1 MDHAVL
7 RRPRGRGQS
16 APHQS
21 TLSRPPLAG
30 RVATV
35 SAVWLAAL
43 VALGP
48 SPAVAQQDTASAR
61 QDTARISYLTREVVF
76 ITAGRDAGVAVGD
89 TLEVLGA
96 GGAVVAHAVVVSV
109 ARRTASASLVPAGAQ
124 ATVGQLVR
132 FTRHPPPAVQT
143 AAAAAPGDSA
153 VPAVDVSPA
162 QAPPDTT
169 AQAPPPQPAF
179 RRSGAT
185 RWRGN
190 LQLDQT
196 ASSAG
201 GPAAITTYQ
210 TSAGLNLTA
219 PLASWLTF
227 ATRAT
232 TRWRSGASSLAAIG
246 LSGNSTTVYQLEAK
260 IGPPSSWLNLSL
272 GRFVPA
278 DAIGLGYVDGAR
290 LEIRPGA
297 GRMGFVAGYAPD
309 LYTMEPST
317 QVARAGTYLG
327 VTTSAF
333 SASLSGATEWQSSRV
348 TRTWASAQSFWS
360 PSPSFSFSLLT
371 DVDYGSGWE
380 RFRGLQL
387 TNITAGLRMPF
398 PLGFHA
404 GLTVE
409 SHAPF
414 LVYSVFLAG
423 DTLPLPGR
431 LTGATASLGRDML
444 GSSLELT
451 GGYLKRTTDAAPT
464 YRGTFTLLNRHF
476 MLVARGQHGD
486 LFDFG
491 SALVRVVVPTGA
503 LPVTAALSVGANVT
517 STPGGAVTL
526 WRYDLRPELGWRL
539 GGGLYASVSADIG
552 RYAGLTSTYVRAGVS
567 YQLW

>member
-1 MDHAVL
+1 MDHAAPRQL
-7 RRPRGRGQS
+7 QGRRPS

-21 TLSRPPLAG
+21 TLSRPPLAV
-30 RVATV
+30 RVAAV
-35 SAVWLAAL
+35 SAAWVAAL
-43 VALGP
+43 VAVGP
-48 SPAVAQQDTASAR
+48 SPAVAQQDTAAAR

-96 GGAVVAHAVVVSV
+96 GGAVAAHAVVVSV
-109 ARRTASASLVPAGAQ
+109 ARRTASARLIPAGIQ
-124 ATVGQLVR
+124 ASVGQLVR
-132 FTRHPPPAVQT
+132 FTTHPPPAVQT

-153 VPAVDVSPA
+153 VPAVDVKPA
-162 QAPPDTT
+162 E
-169 AQAPPPQPAF
+169 PPPPLLQRAF
-179 RRSGAT
+179 RRSSAT
-185 RWRGN
+185 RWRGS

-201 GPAAITTYQ
+201 GAAAITTYQ
-210 TSAGLNLTA
+210 TSAGLSLTA

-232 TRWRSGASSLAAIG
+232 TRWRSGASGLAAIG
-246 LSGNSTTVYQLEAK
+246 LTGNSTTVYQLEAK
-260 IGPPSSWLNLSL
+260 IGPPSSWVNLSL

-278 DAIGLGYVDGAR
+278 DAVGLGYLDGAR
-290 LEIRPGA
+290 LELRPGA
-297 GRMGFVAGYAPD
+297 TRIGFVAGYAPD

-333 SASLSGATEWQSSRV
+333 SASLSGATEWQFSRV

-387 TNITAGLRMPF
+387 TNITAGLRTPL

-414 LVYSVFLAG
+414 LVYSAFLAG

-444 GSSLELT
+444 GSSVEIT

-464 YRGTFTLLNRHF
+464 YRGMFTLLNRHF
-476 MLVARGQHGD
+476 MLVAMGQHGD

-491 SALVRVVVPTGA
+491 SALLRVVVPTGA

-526 WRYDLRPELGWRL
+526 WRYDLRPELGCRL
-539 GGGLYASVSADIG
+539 GGGFYASVSADIG
-552 RYAGLTSTYVRAGVS
+552 RYAGLTSTYVRGGVS